1 MCVINHAFFRNNYD
15 SKKDFNTKNVRQF
28 LSNFSSIISEK
39 WVVTY
44 LKFIFGF

>member
-1 MCVINHAFFRNNYD
+1 MCVINHAF
-15 SKKDFNTKNVRQF
+15 SEIIMILKKILNTKNVRQF